1 MVHPDAEKWR
11 DDEEVYRWYTKEIAS
26 IPPPMRELLEKY
38 SGIPAERVIPHISE
52 LVSVGFSTS
61 TPWPPILGI
70 ANRILAQR
78 DTSHTYRESSA

>member
-11 DDEEVYRWYTKEIAS
+11 DGEEVYRWYTKEIAS

-52 LVSVGFSTS
+52 LVSARSFHFHTMT
-61 TPWPPILGI
+61 TPFFAKQP
-70 ANRILAQR
+70 
-78 DTSHTYRESSA
+78 ES